1 MILIPE
7 ITLPTGEVYE
17 DAFGVVELVEV
28 TANLSLWTSPAQD
41 EPIRWTPL
49 PVYQIIPGQE
59 DQDTVDA
66 LAAIGIPATIL

>member
-17 DAFGVVELVEV
+17 DAFGVVDLIN
-28 TANLSLWTSPAQD
+28 TDANLSLWTSPAKD

-49 PVYQIIPGQE
+49 TVYTIVPGQE

-66 LAAIGIPATIL
+66 LAAIGIPASII

>member
-17 DAFGVVELVEV
+17 DAFGVVDLVD
-28 TANLSLWTSPAQD
+28 TDANLSLWTSPAMD

-49 PVYQIIPGQE
+49 PVYTIVPRQE

-66 LAAIGIPATIL
+66 LAAIGIPASIL

>member
-17 DAFGVVELVEV
+17 NAFGVVELVET
-28 TANLSLWTSPAQD
+28 TANLALWTSPD
-41 EPIRWTPL
+41 LKEPIRWTPL
-49 PVYQIIPGQE
+49 AIYTIVPGQE

-66 LAAIGIPATIL
+66 LAAIGIPASIV

>member
-17 DAFGVVELVEV
+17 DAFGVVDLNN
-28 TANLSLWTSPAQD
+28 TDANLSLWTSPAQN